1 MPYLADLAG
10 SADNLVTVSLNQTC
24 ERTMTSLNPLSKMDS
39 RDVRDHNIALVLSE
53 LTDGGARSRT
63 YLSAETGLTPGS
75 LTSLINELHGG
86 GVIEEVDSQTVENTE
101 GGRRKALFALS
112 DASFPVAIAELRGNS
127 VRMVCQTLRG
137 RTIVDKTYD
146 IDFRGSDPERFAD
159 FVARRIDDLTHEL
172 QADGISGMPLFGVV
186 IPAPVFNDY
195 SSIPAAIDF
204 GWGKIDLGAMITAQL
219 RELRESQEPAVSSAA
234 RGAEPESGRRQP
246 DTKVILLNDAIS
258 ALWAEHHYIQRGG
271 GTGSEHSANM
281 LYLKADL
288 GVGGAMVVD
297 NKIYAGRSGMAGGLG
312 HIQAEP
318 HGRPCLCGQQG
329 CLATIADPAT
339 MLHDAQMDEVAREC
353 GQHEALKEL
362 HRRALL
368 GQEPAHAVYQRA
380 LEGVRLV
387 LGNAIRMI
395 APDWVVLGGYLPYAA
410 GELFPEETRRRF
422 RNEIGLQGIVA
433 SHFQGD
439 ASVRGALLI
448 VRQMILTN
456 VGRLMRGGE
465 LSIII

>member
-1 MPYLADLAG
+1 
-10 SADNLVTVSLNQTC
+10 
-24 ERTMTSLNPLSKMDS
+24 MTRLNPLSKMDS

-63 YLSAETGLTPGS
+63 YLSTATGLTPGS

-127 VRMVCQTLRG
+127 VRVVCQTLRG
-137 RTIVDKTYD
+137 RTISDKTYD
-146 IDFRGSDPERFAD
+146 IDFRGGDPGRFAD
-159 FVARRIDDLTHEL
+159 FVSHQIDDLTREL
-172 QADGISGMPLFGVV
+172 QADGIAGMPLFGVV

-204 GWGKIDLGAMITAQL
+204 GWGKADLGAMIAARL
-219 RELRESQEPAVSSAA
+219 RELQEPQELQESAASSAA
-234 RGAEPESGRRQP
+234 CDAESGPGRLQS

-258 ALWAEHHYIQRGG
+258 ALWAEHHYIQRSGG
-271 GTGSEHSANM
+271 GVDSEHSANM

-312 HIQAEP
+312 HIQAEL

-339 MLHDAQMDEVAREC
+339 MLHDAQMDEVSRAC
-353 GQHEALKEL
+353 GQYEALKEL

-380 LEGVRLV
+380 MEGVRLV

-410 GELFPEETRRRF
+410 DELFPEETMRRF